1 MGNKG
6 ISITKGE
13 CTRISVMSTAIY
25 PFFKT
30 NNYKIWTIKDLNL
43 KLKRQ
48 KERENKMKF
57 LQTVFFVFSL
67 LSLSYFSFTFY
78 NVYSHLWGR
87 KFLHFESR
95 FKLNSSP
102 RKNNNKSS
110 PSHRYWTMSFTPRR
124 SSPIPMLM
132 HLSRDENASLLS
144 LSCLVCHQHW

>member
-1 MGNKG
+1 MCGRRLVIKRSGTDIMGNKG

-48 KERENKMKF
+48 KERENKIKF

-67 LSLSYFSFTFY
+67 LSVSYFSFTFSAFTVTY
-78 NVYSHLWGR
+78 RAGNFSVPD
-87 KFLHFESR
+87 
-95 FKLNSSP
+95 LN
-102 RKNNNKSS
+102 
-110 PSHRYWTMSFTPRR
+110 
-124 SSPIPMLM
+124 
-132 HLSRDENASLLS
+132 
-144 LSCLVCHQHW
+144 